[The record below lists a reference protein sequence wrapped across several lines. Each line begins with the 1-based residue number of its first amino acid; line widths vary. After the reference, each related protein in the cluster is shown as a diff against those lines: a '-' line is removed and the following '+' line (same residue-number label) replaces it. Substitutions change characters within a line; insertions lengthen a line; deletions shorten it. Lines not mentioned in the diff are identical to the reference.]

1 MTDSLACDHH
11 WHLDNGDR
19 PGGRRVELEIKTSG
33 NPGWPVICCR
43 CGTTSHRTAGA
54 HACFGRIGV
63 GPAIEGVGRAVERAV
78 ERGAR
83 LGLELDALDALSV
96 VIRAAGEST

>member
-1 MTDSLACDHH
+1 MTNAVTCDHH
-11 WHLDNGDR
+11 WHLDTGDR
-19 PGGRRVELEIKTSG
+19 PGGRRVEVEIKTSG

-63 GPAIEGVGRAVERAV
+63 GPALASGPVDPAERFLAAVDD
-78 ERGAR
+78 AR
-83 LGLELDALDALSV
+83 
-96 VIRAAGEST
+96 IRSLFVPRSTGGE